1 MPELRLVDPDGYT
14 VPGTAQTVPDAD
26 VPAVRHRLLTETAPQ
41 HAAQWADFGYHADAY
56 RIHPEPSASP
66 QETS

>member
-26 VPAVRHRLLTETAPQ
+26 EPAVRHHLKTVIAPQ
-41 HAAQWADFGYHADAY
+41 HAAKWADFGYTADAY
-56 RIHPEPSASP
+56 LVLPNP
-66 QETS
+66 TT